1 MFYEHGSKSS
11 TQKEEARLEKIK
23 GKWCFWNSKKA
34 VLSDNFAAKK
44 RENYGKKEEENE
56 GGKWAISAF

>member
-1 MFYEHGSKSS
+1 MLRNLCS
-11 TQKEEARLEKIK
+11 TNTEVKVQLRRKKQDWRKLR
-23 GKWCFWNSKKA
+23 GKWEFWNSKKA

-56 GGKWAISAF
+56 GGK